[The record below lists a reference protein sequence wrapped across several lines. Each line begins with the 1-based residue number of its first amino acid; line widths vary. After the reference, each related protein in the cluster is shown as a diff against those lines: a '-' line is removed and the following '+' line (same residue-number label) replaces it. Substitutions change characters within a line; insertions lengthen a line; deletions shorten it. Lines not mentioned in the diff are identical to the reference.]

1 MIKLVLPEPL
11 SPTIEIDSFFL
22 VSKLM
27 LFKTLIRSLPVWY
40 LRLTFFSLRSV
51 SMIKRFIIKIIAFC
65 LVSINVNA
73 IENVI
78 LFGDSLM
85 AGYGLKQEKHLSIV
99 LQSNLKDSG
108 YNLEIIDGS
117 VSGSTSANGLNRAEW
132 SLSGPNINLM
142 ILGLG
147 ANDMLRGISPN
158 ETEKNLEKIIQIAKQ
173 KNIEVILAGMIA
185 PTTHG
190 FSYKKKFDNIYPN
203 LAKKYD
209 LDLIPFLLEGV
220 ALKPE
225 LNQDDGM
232 HPNEK
237 GTLIISDTLTKSII
251 SLIKKLK

>member
-1 MIKLVLPEPL
+1 
-11 SPTIEIDSFFL
+11 
-22 VSKLM
+22 
-27 LFKTLIRSLPVWY
+27 
-40 LRLTFFSLRSV
+40 
-51 SMIKRFIIKIIAFC
+51 
-65 LVSINVNA
+65 
-73 IENVI
+73 
-78 LFGDSLM
+78 M
-85 AGYGLKQEKHLSIV
+85 AGYGLPQEKHLSIV
-99 LQSNLKDSG
+99 LQRNLKDSG

-117 VSGSTSANGLNRAEW
+117 VSGSTSANGLNRVEW
-132 SLSGPNINLM
+132 SLSGANINLM

-173 KNIEVILAGMIA
+173 KKIEVILAGMIA

-190 FSYKKKFDNIYPN
+190 SSYKKKFDNIYPS

-209 LDLIPFLLEGV
+209 LNLIPFLLEGV

-232 HPNEK
+232 HPNEN

-251 SLIKKLK
+251 SLIKN

>member
-1 MIKLVLPEPL
+1 M
-11 SPTIEIDSFFL
+11 
-22 VSKLM
+22 
-27 LFKTLIRSLPVWY
+27 
-40 LRLTFFSLRSV
+40 
-51 SMIKRFIIKIIAFC
+51 
-65 LVSINVNA
+65 SINVNA

-85 AGYGLKQEKHLSIV
+85 AGYGLQQEKHLSIV

-132 SLSGPNINLM
+132 SLSGTNINLM

-225 LNQDDGM
+225 FNQDDGM